1 MHEDLVTSIAILL
14 KTLLFELAD
23 GRKTPIALGMEKDDR
38 GQMSVVFV
46 QIDGEETLHEIELPN
61 SVVSLFQE
69 AISQVEFG
77 LANTPTRSR
86 GES

>member
-1 MHEDLVTSIAILL
+1 MSEQPPYEDLISSIGQLL
-14 KTLLFELAD
+14 KTLLF
-23 GRKTPIALGMEKDDR
+23 
-38 GQMSVVFV
+38 
-46 QIDGEETLHEIELPN
+46 ETLHEIELPS